1 MELAIIIDYIII
13 SIIASIAIN
22 SVLRNYAKKYN
33 FLVDIPD
40 RSRKFHKRATPLTG
54 GIGILVTLL
63 LSGKLYIDLNNLNGY
78 LPNFTFHLM
87 IISIPL
93 LGLFLIDDYLKKN
106 EGNHKSIKIQTTIK
120 GMGTYQRLFIQS
132 ILAIYIVLTTGV
144 QISSLGNL
152 FGFGEINLGM
162 FSIPFTVFCVVGIM
176 NAFNMV
182 DGINGLCS
190 GCAMLSLLL
199 IGFYSGLIYDSM
211 LVLIIGSMV
220 GFLIFNLRFF
230 GKKRG
235 VFLGDSG
242 SNLIGFWVAWC
253 AIYAS
258 ENQFYNVEAITMVW
272 FVAIPLLDCIG
283 LIFSRIKRGISWS
296 APGRDHI
303 HHKLMNRYTPEGTLL
318 LILVL
323 TVITGL
329 IGIFIENNF
338 STWMSLLLFVFYSS
352 IYFFISNF
360 YKYLNRN

>member
-1 MELAIIIDYIII
+1 MELTLIIDYIII

-22 SVLRNYAKKYN
+22 SFLRNYAKKYN
-33 FLVDIPD
+33 FLIDIPN

-54 GIGILVTLL
+54 GIGILVALFI
-63 LSGKLYIDLNNLNGY
+63 SGKLYIDLNNLNGY

-106 EGNHKSIKIQTTIK
+106 EKSYESSKIQNKNNYI
-120 GMGTYQRLFIQS
+120 GTYLRIFIQS
-132 ILAIYIVLTTGV
+132 ILSIYIILTTDV
-144 QISSLGNL
+144 QINTLGNL
-152 FGFGEINLGM
+152 FGFGEINLGI

-176 NAFNMV
+176 NAFNMM

-199 IGFYSGLIYDSM
+199 VGFYSGLIYDSM
-211 LVLIIGSMV
+211 LVLIIGSMI

-296 APGRDHI
+296 SPGRDHI
-303 HHKLMNRYTPEGTLL
+303 HHKLMYKYSPEGTLL
-318 LILVL
+318 IILILSL
-323 TVITGL
+323 ITGL
-329 IGIFIENNF
+329 LGIFIENNF